1 MGDQFSAMMRICFST
16 FRHVA
21 KLFFLV
27 ATLALVFDGKLLR
40 EAFTMVTHRMCSE
53 LTIVPA
59 FAETA
64 TQCQQLVASSLA
76 ADAIYQPRFCI
87 GCSDEPIV
95 PDDLPLSPSPVAGE
109 RRVSGVRLSEPS
121 SRASCR

>member
-64 TQCQQLVASSLA
+64 TLCQQLVASSLA
-76 ADAIYQPRFCI
+76 ADAIYQPLCT
-87 GCSDEPIV
+87 V
-95 PDDLPLSPSPVAGE
+95 
-109 RRVSGVRLSEPS
+109 
-121 SRASCR
+121 

>member
-1 MGDQFSAMMRICFST
+1 M
-16 FRHVA
+16 A

-64 TQCQQLVASSLA
+64 T
-76 ADAIYQPRFCI
+76 
-87 GCSDEPIV
+87 
-95 PDDLPLSPSPVAGE
+95 
-109 RRVSGVRLSEPS
+109 
-121 SRASCR
+121 